1 MNVPTLAV
9 CATVTVYDVWMV
21 LTSVEDNGL
30 AGVLLSWGD
39 GDQISFPTGQ
49 INVLPG
55 SNALKVSLS
64 ISFPSS
70 PIYIFTLL

>member
-1 MNVPTLAV
+1 MNAPTLAV
-9 CATVTVYDVWMV
+9 CATVTVCDVWMV

-39 GDQISFPTGQ
+39 GDQISFPTAQ